1 MLMWSCD
8 HLLSRQFLV
17 VLMGKVVHKIRILT
31 ITTKMMNKLMEGQT
45 HSVVHLAIP
54 AFSS

>member
-8 HLLSRQFLV
+8 HLLSHQFLV
-17 VLMGKVVHKIRILT
+17 VLMRKVVRKMRILM
-31 ITTKMMNKLMEGQT
+31 TTTMMMNKLMEGQT
-45 HSVVHLAIP
+45 RSVVRLAIP